1 MPSQRVKIESKLR
14 SEYGSGSLTANDTP
28 AENDDAGK
36 FVVTVIS
43 IFFLFAFPAYVVY
56 VVYLCAICTYCW
68 GVSQS

>member
-36 FVVTVIS
+36 FVL
-43 IFFLFAFPAYVVY
+43 FFFAFPAYVVY
-56 VVYLCAICTYCW
+56 VVYLCAICMYCW